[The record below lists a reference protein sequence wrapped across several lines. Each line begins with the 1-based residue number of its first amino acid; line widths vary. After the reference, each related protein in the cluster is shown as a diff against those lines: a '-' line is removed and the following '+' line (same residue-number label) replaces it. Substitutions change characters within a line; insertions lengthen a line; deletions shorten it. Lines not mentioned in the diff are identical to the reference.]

1 MQAITVPAHPPLPH
15 SPSLPSQA
23 YLCCWQRTIQKHC
36 SALFAGGARGSAS
49 LPQGKVIKWI
59 VYIHAAEEIVRGKT
73 LIAHWIRSLRAT
85 DHWSHLWN
93 ISSLNTDIFRERSS
107 VVAMCRSE
115 QKNLRVYG
123 CEYVVPLICI
133 QELILAACGTAFKL
147 TRPWIENRWVTF
159 K

>member
-23 YLCCWQRTIQKHC
+23 YLCCWQQTIQKDC
-36 SALFAGGARGSAS
+36 SALFAGGPRGSAS

-59 VYIHAAEEIVRGKT
+59 IYFHAAEEIVRGKT
-73 LIAHWIRSLRAT
+73 SIAHWIWTLRAT
-85 DHWSHLWN
+85 DHWSHLEN
-93 ISSLNTDIFRERSS
+93 KADVFRERSS
-107 VVAMCRSE
+107 VVTMCRSE

-133 QELILAACGTAFKL
+133 QGLIPAVRGTAFKL
-147 TRPWIENRWVTF
+147 TRPWIENTWVTF